1 MYRSY
6 YNLSAEPFR
15 IDTDPRFLWL
25 GGDHKEALATLKYGL
40 LESNG
45 FVVLT
50 GPVGTG
56 KTTLVNALL
65 QTLDRRMIVANI
77 NFPSLDP
84 TEFLSLVA
92 RTYDPAAHVSG
103 KADCLLFFKT
113 FLARAQTEGKR
124 VLLVIDEAH
133 RLSEALLEEIRL
145 LSNMEH
151 QGEPLINIFFVGQT
165 ELKRRMLS
173 HHCRALRQRITL
185 FYHLKP
191 LSAQETQKYIAHRL
205 KVSGSDT
212 QPFAPQALH
221 AIHKYARGC
230 PRLINKICDR
240 ALLTGYV
247 KEQPVI
253 EAATIVECAREI
265 SQIDPIASATA
276 GMHRLAG
283 ALRRRTLFMDAA
295 MRLRTALPATVKWLR
310 AETASGR
317 ITLWAAAK
325 HHARKGYGV
334 THDFILAKQRQI
346 TMIGAVT
353 AAFLVCAMVAVTLLR
368 HQEGPPHPRAIEN
381 PPQILGEAYL
391 PASYPLSGA
400 PPAAPSDPATA
411 PAAAAM
417 TTAPSMEEKANALL
431 TQGDYPAAI
440 KLLENAAP
448 VGGPLATLYARA
460 LVSRAAQLKDQSPGE
475 AETLL
480 AKAVQAAPQ
489 NLEALTALGDYYT
502 RNKAYSQAIDV
513 YQKVI
518 DKDPR
523 KTDVL
528 FNLGFIFAS
537 TGMYTSSELMLTRV
551 VQLKPD
557 YVDKALFNLAV
568 VQQKLGK
575 RRESMASLE
584 AAMTM
589 RPDNQQARAYLE
601 ELKAA
606 QEGRP

>member
-6 YNLSAEPFR
+6 YSLSAEPFR

-65 QTLDRRMIVANI
+65 HALDHRVIVANI

-92 RTYDPAAHVSG
+92 RTYDPAAHVTG
-103 KADCLLFFKT
+103 KADCLLFLKA
-113 FLARAQTEGKR
+113 FLSRARTDGKR

-151 QGEPLINIFFVGQT
+151 QGETLINIFFVGQT
-165 ELKRRMLS
+165 ELKRRLLS

-191 LSAQETQKYIAHRL
+191 LSAQETRKYIAHRL

-212 QPFAPQALH
+212 QPFAPRALD

-230 PRLINKICDR
+230 PRMINKICDR

-253 EAATIVECAREI
+253 EAATIAECAREI

-276 GMHRLAG
+276 GMHRLAA
-283 ALRRRTLFMDAA
+283 ALRQRIAFTATT
-295 MRLRTALPATVKWLR
+295 MRLRTGLPAAAKWLR
-310 AETASGR
+310 AETASSS
-317 ITLWAAAK
+317 ITLWVAAK
-325 HHARKGYGV
+325 RHARKGYGA
-334 THDFILAKQRQI
+334 THNFIQARQRQI
-346 TMIGAVT
+346 TMIGTVT
-353 AAFLVCAMVAVTLLR
+353 AAFLVCAMVAVALLR
-368 HQEGPPHPRAIEN
+368 HQEGPPPPQAIEN
-381 PPQILGEAYL
+381 PPQILDEAYL
-391 PASYPLSGA
+391 PASYPPSGA
-400 PPAAPSDPATA
+400 PPAVSSDPATA
-411 PAAAAM
+411 PAAASM
-417 TTAPSMEEKANALL
+417 TNASFMEEKANTLL

-440 KLLENAAP
+440 QLLENASP
-448 VGGPLATLYARA
+448 VDGPLATLYARA
-460 LVSRAAQLKDQSPGE
+460 LVGRAAQLKDQSPGE
-475 AETLL
+475 AGKLL

-502 RNKAYSQAIDV
+502 LSKAYSQAIDV

-518 DKDPR
+518 EKDPR

-537 TGMYTSSELMLTRV
+537 TGMYTSSELMLNRV

-557 YVDKALFNLAV
+557 YIDKALFNLAV

-584 AAMTM
+584 AAMAI

-606 QEGRP
+606 QQVRP